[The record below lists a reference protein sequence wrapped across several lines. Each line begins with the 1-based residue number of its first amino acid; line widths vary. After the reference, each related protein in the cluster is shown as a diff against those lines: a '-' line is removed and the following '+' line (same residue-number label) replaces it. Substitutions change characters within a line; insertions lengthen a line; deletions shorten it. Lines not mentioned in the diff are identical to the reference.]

1 MSMKQTEF
9 EGKLRT
15 MEETHRTSLNKL
27 REDVT
32 NQQRST
38 NQSVLT
44 IDIEVSR
51 LAIGFE
57 IVSIIRL
64 PLCTNTTLSFA
75 LRIAIETSISMVYI

>member
-44 IDIEVSR
+44 IDIGSMLFKQYFHKSCKILPADQSVR
-51 LAIGFE
+51 WFAKTYQILDLIG
-57 IVSIIRL
+57 L
-64 PLCTNTTLSFA
+64 Y
-75 LRIAIETSISMVYI
+75 IA

>member
-15 MEETHRTSLNKL
+15 MEDTHRTSLNKL

-38 NQSVLT
+38 NQSVYKKLCFLT
-44 IDIEVSR
+44 DFLSSYC
-51 LAIGFE
+51 LAFS
-57 IVSIIRL
+57 VKR
-64 PLCTNTTLSFA
+64 
-75 LRIAIETSISMVYI
+75 